1 MKDVQA
7 AEQTQATRE
16 VQREIQAAVEAQA
29 QKQEALETGKSD
41 ADAKTV
47 QAPVKQVAV
56 EIPVAA
62 TPAKSEKEESE
73 VDDDDNKMDLPELDE
88 ASD

>member
-7 AEQTQATRE
+7 AEQTQAVRE

-47 QAPVKQVAV
+47 QAPVK
-56 EIPVAA
+56 
-62 TPAKSEKEESE
+62 
-73 VDDDDNKMDLPELDE
+73 
-88 ASD
+88 